1 VTGLKG
7 LLRFVGFGAIAY
19 VTVIAAVIGIKIA
32 PMAKQLRDHSER
44 VRREYQAISDRSAML
59 YATMK
64 EIRIELDTVARSAST
79 KPGLD
84 RLRRRIDSLTTPAS
98 APQLSGVPTSMR
110 VEFANSSMEQSQLGV
125 MLVEVLANMELGRI
139 RPAQQQLVTA
149 DSIARSVDRHLAA
162 AQRVGLDDLIAR
174 EQALAEASRSSIVLV
189 GWWAG
194 LGLLIAPVVFVLLH
208 RRFYG
213 PLEDLADG
221 IQQVADGDLT
231 WTIPVRHSDELGRLS
246 QHFNRATAVLRQR
259 EEETRDRA
267 QAALRQSEAR
277 YETMVESAPIGI
289 AVVDS
294 EGRYL
299 HTNPALQRFL
309 GYSESELRGMSF
321 RDVTAPEDV
330 PDSSRR
336 FALLLSGGTDRYH
349 LEKRYRRKDGALV
362 WARVAIAAVRNE
374 TGTLVHTVSMIEDI
388 TDEKALQ
395 AAHERAEEARRKSE
409 RMFATAFR
417 NSPNPSVIS
426 RLADGVLVDVNDAYC
441 TTSGFTRDEVLGKA
455 ARDVLYPAPEG
466 REEFLREIQQHGRVR
481 DLELRMRTK
490 SGPPLEVLVS
500 VETIELDGVTHTL
513 GAAVDITNRNRAAQA
528 LKQSEEKFAKAFRA
542 SPNSIVI
549 SELESGV
556 LVDANDAFFA
566 TTGYSRDEA
575 VGRSTRDL
583 IWLDPQ
589 QRAVF
594 LERLKTDGRIRAME
608 VPIHTKSGEA
618 RTGLVSAEIIELAG
632 RRYLLTQASDITES
646 KRATEALRES
656 ELRFRRLVQG
666 MTIGV
671 ALLDADGG
679 LLHANPAARE
689 ILALTDAEAADPSFW
704 KTGMVGLQ
712 EDGTPYPTDERPVL
726 KAIRT
731 GSALHNLLMGVPARG
746 RPEGRWALVNV
757 DPQVD
762 TDGSIRNFIVWFSDV
777 TEQRK
782 ADEQLRLLAQA
793 VKSTSEMITITDS
806 EGHFTFVNRAFLER
820 TGYSEDEVLG
830 RTVDLIVSPRNPAGL
845 RDEIRDGT
853 ARGGWSGELYNRD
866 KHGNEFAIAL
876 TTAQVRDAKGRVIA
890 LMGVASDITD
900 RKRAARAL
908 QESEERYRSLVDA
921 SPDAISVVQD
931 RRILFANP
939 AAFDLVGARTP
950 RDVIGRFVLDFVAEQ
965 SRERV
970 VARLDAVLAGGRDV
984 IEELKVRR
992 LDGSILD
999 VEAIGILITFQGR
1012 PAVLAIHRDVTARKQ
1027 AEQQLRLLVQGV
1039 KSIQESISI
1048 TDVEGNLTF
1057 VNRSFAETYGYTEA
1071 ELLGKHV
1078 SLIDS
1083 PRNPAGL
1090 QTELVR
1096 VTATRGTWTGELY
1109 NRRKDGT
1116 DFLITL
1122 TTAQVKDPQGNVIA
1136 LMGVASDIT
1145 GRKQLEESLR
1155 RSQTMSALGAVV
1167 AGVAHEVRNP
1177 LFAISAT
1184 VDAFEARFG
1193 AEAKQER
1200 YSNTLRREVNR
1211 LTKLMQDLLE
1221 YGKPP
1226 RLDITRGDVAPVLR
1240 RAIAASTPLAE
1251 SSGITIVD
1259 QLDPDLPQVLMDSSR
1274 IQQVF
1279 QNLLDNAIQHSP
1291 PGTTVSVIGRRN
1303 GAGGKDVLEI
1313 TFTDH
1318 GSGFRDED
1326 LPRLFEPFFSRRRG
1340 GTGLGLSI
1348 VQRILE
1354 QHDGEVVARNGA
1366 EGGAVIAIRLP
1377 LERDHVAV

>member
-1 VTGLKG
+1 MKGLKG
-7 LLRFVGFGAIAY
+7 LLRLVGFGAIAY
-19 VTVIAAVIGIKIA
+19 VLVIAAVISIKIA
-32 PMAKQLRDHSER
+32 PTARALRDHSER
-44 VRREYQAISDRSAML
+44 VRQEYRAINDRSAALHSTIEEIQLSL
-59 YATMK
+59 Y
-64 EIRIELDTVARSAST
+64 TVARPTAV

-84 RLRRRIDSLTTPAS
+84 LLRRRIDSLT
-98 APQLSGVPTSMR
+98 APTSSPGLSGVPTAMR
-110 VEFANSSMEQSQLGV
+110 VEFAQSSMEQSGLGV
-125 MLVEVLANMELGRI
+125 LLLEVLANMELGRT
-139 RPAQQQLVTA
+139 REAEQQFAIA
-149 DSIARSVDRHLAA
+149 DSLARSVDRHLAA
-162 AQRVGLDDLIAR
+162 AQRVGLDDLITR
-174 EQALAEASRSSIVLV
+174 EQALADAARSSISAV
-189 GWWAG
+189 GLWAG
-194 LGLLIAPVVFVLLH
+194 LGLLIAPVVFVLMH

-221 IQQVADGDLT
+221 IQQVAEGDLT
-231 WTIPVRHSDELGRLS
+231 WTIPVRRSDELGRLS
-246 QHFNRATAVLRQR
+246 QHFNRVTAVLKQR

-309 GYSESELRGMSF
+309 GYSESELRGMSY
-321 RDVTAPEDV
+321 RDVTVPEDV
-330 PDSSRR
+330 PDSDRR
-336 FALLLSGGTDRYH
+336 FARLLAGELDRYH
-349 LEKRYRRKDGALV
+349 LEKCYHRKDGVRV
-362 WARVAIAAVRNE
+362 WARVAIAAVRDPAGVL
-374 TGTLVHTVSMIEDI
+374 THTVSMIEDV
-388 TDEKALQ
+388 TDEKRLQ
-395 AAHERAEEARRKSE
+395 EAHLRAEQGLRQSE
-409 RMFATAFR
+409 EKFSIAFR
-417 NSPNPSVIS
+417 MNPNPGVIA
-426 RLADGVLVDVNDAYC
+426 RVDDGVIVDVNESY
-441 TTSGFTRDEVLGKA
+441 TRLSGYSRDEVIGKTASEVLWPEPERRA
-455 ARDVLYPAPEG
+455 AFITQLKDQGRIRDARLK
-466 REEFLREIQQHGRVR
+466 
-481 DLELRMRTK
+481 MRTK
-490 SGPPLEVLVS
+490 AGPQLDVLVS
-500 VETIELDGVTHTL
+500 IELIELEGVLHTL
-513 GAAVDITNRNRAAQA
+513 GSAVDITMLEQA
-528 LKQSEEKFAKAFRA
+528 TQAMRQSEEKFAKVFRA
-542 SPNSIVI
+542 SPHPIVVSDI
-549 SELESGV
+549 ESGV
-556 LVDANDAFFA
+556 VVDANDAFYK
-566 TTGYSRDEA
+566 TTGYTREEAIGQPARELIWQHPDQRDEFISKMRA
-575 VGRSTRDL
+575 EGRV
-583 IWLDPQ
+583 Q
-589 QRAVF
+589 N
-594 LERLKTDGRIRAME
+594 ME
-608 VPIHTKSGEA
+608 VPIHTKAGEL
-618 RTGLVSAEIIELAG
+618 RTGLVSAEIVELAG
-632 RRYLLTQASDITES
+632 RRYLLTHALDITERKQAS
-646 KRATEALRES
+646 EALRES

-666 MTIGV
+666 MSIGV

-689 ILALTDAEAADPSFW
+689 ILGLTDAEVADPSFW
-704 KTGMVGLQ
+704 KTGLVGLQ
-712 EDGTPYPTDERPVL
+712 EDGTPYPTEERPVL

-746 RPEGRWALVNV
+746 RPQGRWALVNV
-757 DPQVD
+757 DPQID

-806 EGHFTFVNRAFLER
+806 DGRFTFANRAFLER

-830 RTVDLIVSPRNPAGL
+830 RTVELITSPRNPPGL
-845 RDEIRDGT
+845 QEEIRAGT
-853 ARGGWSGELYNRD
+853 ARGGWNGELYNRD

-876 TTAQVRDAKGRVIA
+876 TTAQVKDAKGRVIA

-900 RKRAARAL
+900 RKRAALAL
-908 QESEERYRSLVDA
+908 RESEERYRGLVDA
-921 SPDAISVVQD
+921 SPEAISVVQD
-931 RRILFANP
+931 RRVLFANP
-939 AAFDLVGARTP
+939 AAFDLIGARAP
-950 RDVIGRFVLDFVAEQ
+950 RDLIGRFAMDFVAET

-970 VARLDAVLAGGRDV
+970 ATRLDAVLAGDRDV
-984 IEELKVRR
+984 VQEVKLRQ
-992 LDGSILD
+992 LDGTIID
-999 VEAIGILITFQGR
+999 VEAIGILIQFQGR
-1012 PAVLAIHRDVTARKQ
+1012 PAVLVIHRDVTARKQ
-1027 AEQQLRLLVQGV
+1027 AERQLLLLVQGV
-1039 KSIQESISI
+1039 KSIQEGISI
-1048 TDVEGNLTF
+1048 TDVDGNLTF
-1057 VNRSFAETYGYTEA
+1057 VNRSFAETYGYTEP

-1090 QTELVR
+1090 QAELLR
-1096 VTATRGTWTGELY
+1096 TTTARGTWTGELY

-1122 TTAQVKDPQGNVIA
+1122 TTALVKDPQGNVIA
-1136 LMGVASDIT
+1136 LMGVSSDIT

-1200 YSNTLRREVNR
+1200 YSKTLRQEVNR

-1240 RAIAASTPLAE
+1240 RALAASAPLAD
-1251 SSGITIVD
+1251 SSGITIVER
-1259 QLDPDLPQVLMDSSR
+1259 LDPGLPQAPMDSSR

-1291 PGTTVSVIGRRN
+1291 RGSTVTVTGRHN
-1303 GAGGKDVLEI
+1303 GVAGRDVLEI
-1313 TFTDH
+1313 TFVDQ
-1318 GSGFRDED
+1318 GDGFREED

-1354 QHDGEVVARNGA
+1354 QHDGEVVAHNGTN
-1366 EGGAVIAIRLP
+1366 GGAAIVIRLP
-1377 LERDHVAV
+1377 LERDHVTV